1 MTGQETPGLR
11 NSMSKETL
19 FINASSIR
27 WTFLVPP
34 TPAEIMWNAV
44 ERRHHSG
51 VLLDLEEAVTPEE
64 ALRAFTINPAH
75 ASGRASEEGSIEVG
89 KRANIVV
96 LDRNPLSC
104 SGDELRTLSVER
116 TYVDGEL
123 VYDSATAA
131 TDPMLEIANHS
142 I

>member
-1 MTGQETPGLR
+1 
-11 NSMSKETL
+11 
-19 FINASSIR
+19 
-27 WTFLVPP
+27 
-34 TPAEIMWNAV
+34 MWNAV
-44 ERRHHSG
+44 ERRHHSE
-51 VLLDLEEAVTPEE
+51 VLIDPEEAVTPEE
-64 ALRAFTINPAH
+64 ALRAFTINSAH
-75 ASGRASEEGSIEVG
+75 ASSRASEEGSIEVG

-131 TDPMLEIANHS
+131 TDPKLEIANHS